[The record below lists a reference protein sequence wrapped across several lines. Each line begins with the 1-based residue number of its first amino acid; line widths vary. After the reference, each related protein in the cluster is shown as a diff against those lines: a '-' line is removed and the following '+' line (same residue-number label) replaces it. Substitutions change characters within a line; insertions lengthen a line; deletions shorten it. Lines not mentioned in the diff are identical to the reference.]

1 MNTDEEAVH
10 TEGGKLCCAPAAALG
25 SAGHTKTHFS
35 RMWGEK
41 KSLEPF
47 SRIHAH
53 KRFFYFSCPLQFLWK
68 KKGNEVE
75 GGHFWSYRR

>member
-35 RMWGEK
+35 RMLGEREKVTGTVFQNTRTQKILLLLLSPPVFVEK
-41 KSLEPF
+41 KGKRSGGGPF
-47 SRIHAH
+47 
-53 KRFFYFSCPLQFLWK
+53 LVL
-68 KKGNEVE
+68 
-75 GGHFWSYRR
+75 